1 MSTQEPTGE
10 TGTFEASDETVL
22 FTRSW
27 LIAESRY
34 DLLLVHGLNEHSG
47 RFETTAG
54 RFNAHGANVY
64 SYDIRGH
71 GQTSGPRGDLSSW
84 EYMLSDI
91 SEMATSTAAA
101 SGRPWVLYGHSLG
114 GLQAAGYLID
124 HMEPAPNIAV
134 LSAPAM
140 TATRS
145 MDKVLKVAS
154 KLVGAV
160 APSMLI
166 SSGVK
171 GEDLCRDPAVGE
183 AYFADELVDLKK
195 TPRFANAAYSE
206 QDRLSGLMG
215 TITTPTLVI
224 HGADDQLVQPSA
236 SAGLAASSAVERK
249 IYPGLRH
256 EMHNEPEGAQVYG
269 DVTDWIDAKLF

>member
-1 MSTQEPTGE
+1 MTEQSASE
-10 TGTFEASDETVL
+10 TGTFTASDGTVL

-27 LIAESRY
+27 LISNPRY

-47 RFETTAG
+47 RFDATAA

-71 GQTSGPRGDLSSW
+71 GQTSSPRGDLSSW
-84 EYMLSDI
+84 TDLLSDV
-91 SEMATSTAAA
+91 SEMAGATAAS

-124 HMEPAPNIAV
+124 GAQPAPNIAV

-154 KLVGAV
+154 RLIGTV
-160 APSMLI
+160 APSLLI
-166 SSGVK
+166 NSGVK
-171 GEDLCRDPAVGE
+171 GEQLCRVPEVGE
-183 AYFADELVDLKK
+183 AYFADEFVDLKK
-195 TPRFANAAYSE
+195 TPRFANAAYGE
-206 QDRLSGLMG
+206 QDRLADLLG

-224 HGADDQLVQPSA
+224 HGADDELVEPSA
-236 SAGLAASSAVERK
+236 SAGLAASPAVERK

-256 EMHNEPEGAQVYG
+256 EMHNEPEAPQVYG
-269 DVTDWIDAKLF
+269 DVTDWIEAKLF